1 MSLTVTEKIDLVN
14 IGLMLFSACIALV
27 LPFELFLLVYAVLGP
42 LHYLTEISWL
52 HDRNYFTKGRYD
64 AVWLIII
71 GAVLA
76 LMYLGKGLEL
86 DFPPMFDASMMFIA
100 LLSAL
105 IFVTVK
111 NTFYKIGGIV
121 LLVFASQVA
130 HNYYALLT
138 LFVPTLVHVYVFTA
152 LFIVYGAIKS
162 KSRFGLISV
171 AVMILIPFVLYN
183 VFPDETFYQATE
195 YTKKAYIPFG
205 VLNAFWLK
213 FVDKM
218 PDPHNMEEWNKLVF
232 SSTKGILLMRFI
244 AFAYT
249 YHYLNWFS
257 KTKIIQW
264 HNVPKMRF
272 LLVIIIWV
280 ASIFLYMYDY
290 MVGIQWLLFLSFL
303 HVLLEF
309 PLNFISIIGIGNH
322 LKSKVF
328 KPAKG

>member
-1 MSLTVTEKIDLVN
+1 
-14 IGLMLFSACIALV
+14 
-27 LPFELFLLVYAVLGP
+27 
-42 LHYLTEISWL
+42 
-52 HDRNYFTKGRYD
+52 
-64 AVWLIII
+64 
-71 GAVLA
+71 
-76 LMYLGKGLEL
+76 
-86 DFPPMFDASMMFIA
+86 MFDASMMFIA